1 MSDPEVIVIGGGAAG
16 LFCARTAGLRGLRVE
31 LLEHNPRPGNKILIS
46 GGGRCNFTNTGATA
60 ANYVT
65 SGSPHFMKSA
75 LARYTPSDFLAL
87 VERHGIAWH
96 EKKLGQLFC
105 DQSSKQIL
113 KLLEDECADAG
124 VTVTTG
130 CRVASVD
137 RLGDG
142 GWSVATSQGTKAAR
156 SLVIATGG
164 LSFPKLGATPF
175 GYHVAKQFGVPL
187 VEPRPGLVP
196 LTFPQSTFGAFLAL
210 SGLSIDCETFAG
222 PELPRFRENV
232 LFTHRGLS
240 GPSILQVSSLLR
252 PREPFRINLLPGVD
266 ALEFLASNRAGGRDV
281 KAVLRQVLPERF
293 VQAWL
298 GGDARPRQL
307 AQLPQRE
314 IEALAARLNG
324 WELAPD
330 GDEGYPKAEVTVGGV
345 DTSALS
351 SKTMECR
358 EVPGLHFIGEVVDV
372 TGWLGGYNFQWAWAS
387 GHAAGEA
394 V

>member
-113 KLLEDECADAG
+113 GLLEDECADAG

-130 CRVASVD
+130 CRVASVE
-137 RLGDG
+137 RLADG
-142 GWSVATSQGTKAAR
+142 GWSVATSQGAKAAR

-222 PELPRFRENV
+222 PERPRFRENV

-240 GPSILQVSSLLR
+240 GPSILQISSLLR

-358 EVPGLHFIGEVVDV
+358 EVPGLYFIGEVVDV